1 MGLIIIDGLDAS
13 GKSTQAELLT
23 RRLVERGGSFIQ
35 RTHPSWDNFFGVRAR
50 GYLFVEGR
58 SAHMAASLFYLVDV
72 VRSVLLYRWRPVD
85 HVIFVRYLMGTA
97 YLPAPLHKLIYHL
110 LSVLLPTSPH
120 MFYIRVT
127 PEEAYR
133 RITLNRALRERF
145 ETLEELRRV
154 SGKALSLASTGGW
167 IIVDGDRPEG
177 EVQSQI
183 LRHLGLDDSAS
194 VPYPQDE

>member
-1 MGLIIIDGLDAS
+1 MDAS

-23 RRLVERGGSFIQ
+23 RRLVERGESVIL
-35 RTHPSWDNFFGVRAR
+35 RAHPSVDNFFGVRAR
-50 GYLFVEGR
+50 GYLFVEGVN
-58 SAHMAASLFYLVDV
+58 AHMAASLFYLLDV
-72 VRSVLLYRWRPVD
+72 VRSVLLYRWRRVG
-85 HVIFVRYLMGTA
+85 HVVFVRYLMGTA

-120 MFYIRVT
+120 TFYIRVT
-127 PEEAYR
+127 PEEAHR
-133 RITLNRALRERF
+133 RITRNRVLKERF

-154 SGKALSLASTGGW
+154 NGRALSLASTGGW

-183 LRHLGLDDSAS
+183 LSHLRLNDSAS